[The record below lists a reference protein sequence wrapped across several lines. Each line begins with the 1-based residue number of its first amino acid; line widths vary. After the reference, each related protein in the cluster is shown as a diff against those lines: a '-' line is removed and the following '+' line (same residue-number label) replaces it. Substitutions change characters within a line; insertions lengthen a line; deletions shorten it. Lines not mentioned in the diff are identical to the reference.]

1 MLCLRFTHSL
11 TDDSSSKGEEIRKI
25 GDDSASLRTLRFM
38 SYVLICLR
46 GRSNG
51 SVLLRYPRGSFVLE
65 EGFVRDVDRR
75 VVVWISGWTT

>member
-1 MLCLRFTHSL
+1 M
-11 TDDSSSKGEEIRKI
+11 
-25 GDDSASLRTLRFM
+25 SLRTLRFM